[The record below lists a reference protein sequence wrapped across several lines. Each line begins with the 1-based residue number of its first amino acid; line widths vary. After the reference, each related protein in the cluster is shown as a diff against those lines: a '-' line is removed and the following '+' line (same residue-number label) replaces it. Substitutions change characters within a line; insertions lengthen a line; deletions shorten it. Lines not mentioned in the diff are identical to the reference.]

1 MKKTILDVIPQHVR
15 SVAGYVPGKPVKQA
29 QRESGMGMIKLAS
42 NENPLGPSP
51 LAVEAIR
58 QAADSVNFYPD
69 NDASELRAALAQRH
83 ELGPEQVF
91 ITDGSNAL
99 LDLICRM
106 FLSPGLNCISSERSF
121 ISYPIFSKL
130 AGGGYVTLPTKND
143 GYDLDAI
150 ASAINDHTRVVIL
163 ANPNNPTGTMFDAGE
178 TEAFLRRV
186 PDHVLVVLDEAY
198 HEFGDYFAKSRGI
211 VYSRS
216 TDYVRS
222 GRLNVVVLR
231 TFSKIYGLAGIR
243 LGYALGHPELLQH
256 FARARTA
263 FSISAL
269 AEAAGNAAIQDE
281 QHVRRTLEN
290 NAAGAPWLFQRLTEM
305 GLRVIPTNTNFI
317 CFETEEDANA
327 LARRMQSQGVIIRS
341 LVPWGIPRGL
351 RVTIGTPEQ
360 NEKFINSLRQVIGN
374 VALSGI
380 SRQA

>member
-198 HEFGDYFAKSRGI
+198 HEFAAGGHYLDLRNRYEH
-211 VYSRS
+211 
-216 TDYVRS
+216 
-222 GRLNVVVLR
+222 VVLLR
-231 TFSKIYGLAGIR
+231 TLSKFVSLAGVRCGLIV
-243 LGYALGHPELLQH
+243 GAPELIE
-256 FARARTA
+256 FAQVVLPPYTFPTPSIELVQQALSKDSLKISEERVDVLKRERAR
-263 FSISAL
+263 
-269 AEAAGNAAIQDE
+269 
-281 QHVRRTLEN
+281 
-290 NAAGAPWLFQRLTEM
+290 
-305 GLRVIPTNTNFI
+305 
-317 CFETEEDANA
+317 
-327 LARRMQSQGVIIRS
+327 
-341 LVPWGIPRGL
+341 
-351 RVTIGTPEQ
+351 
-360 NEKFINSLRQVIGN
+360 
-374 VALSGI
+374 LS
-380 SRQA
+380 